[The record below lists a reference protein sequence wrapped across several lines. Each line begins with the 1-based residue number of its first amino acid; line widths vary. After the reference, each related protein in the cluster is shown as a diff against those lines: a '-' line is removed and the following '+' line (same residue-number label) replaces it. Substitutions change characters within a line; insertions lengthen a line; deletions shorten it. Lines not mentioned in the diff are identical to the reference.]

1 MSLRTATSGKDPMS
15 RVYTLLIGL
24 LLSLISLS
32 LQAAQLTASV
42 DRTRLNAGETV
53 ELTLETDDVTQFGK
67 PDMSALESSFEVRD
81 TRQLNS
87 LKTLDGSSQATT
99 RWIVTLL
106 PRETGSVL
114 IPSLQLGELK
124 SQPLTLQVLQSEP
137 QDPGSHLASI
147 FIEASLDQDS
157 VYVQAQTVLTLR
169 VYHSVSLFDDSSLSP
184 LQVPDAR
191 VEKLGDSRTYEK
203 LINGVRHG
211 VIETRYAIYPQQSG
225 VLKIPAQVFSATL
238 VQTPAEGSQ
247 GQDANPFGPQPGR
260 SVRVKSAEVPLT
272 VKPKP
277 ADYPADVAWLP
288 ARSISLE
295 ESWSPEPGT
304 TQVGDSLTRTLILKA
319 EGLAGAQL
327 PPLPPTE
334 VPGLR
339 RYPDQPQLRNLPSER
354 GLIGTREEREALVP
368 TRAGAI
374 DLPAVEVTWW
384 NTREDHLEHT
394 SLAARTLQIS
404 SNPGLAVD
412 TPVNNDMSG
421 VTVIGPPVWPWQL
434 STLLLACTT
443 FYGFALWWRARGQPA
458 IARAVQT
465 GPSPRTV
472 LDDLKRA
479 CLANDPQG
487 TRQALD
493 AWARQQPET
502 LAEMAAR
509 FVPLS
514 DALDGLNG
522 ALYSETGKLWLGED
536 LWRAVRK
543 LPAAEHIKDPAG
555 DAGLPPL
562 YPK

>member
-1 MSLRTATSGKDPMS
+1 MS
-15 RVYTLLIGL
+15 RVYTLLTGL
-24 LLSLISLS
+24 LLSLIALS

-67 PDMSALESSFEVRD
+67 PDMSSLEASFEVRD

-106 PRETGSVL
+106 PRETGSVI

-124 SQPLTLQVLQSEP
+124 SQPLTLQVMQSETEEP
-137 QDPGSHLASI
+137 ASHLASI

-157 VYVQAQTVLTLR
+157 VYVQAQAVLTLR

-191 VEKLGDSRTYEK
+191 VEKLGDARTYEK

-225 VLKIPAQVFSATL
+225 VLTIPSQVFSATL
-238 VQTPAEGSQ
+238 VQPPAEAQ
-247 GQDANPFGPQPGR
+247 GQEANPFGPQPGK

-277 ADYPADVAWLP
+277 ANYPADIAWLP

-295 ESWSPEPGT
+295 ENWSPEPGT
-304 TQVGDSLTRTLILKA
+304 TQVGDSLTRTITLKA

-327 PPLPPTE
+327 PPLAPTE
-334 VPGLR
+334 VPSLR

-368 TRAGAI
+368 GRAGAI
-374 DLPAVEVTWW
+374 ELPAVEVTWW
-384 NTREDHLEHT
+384 NTREDYLEHT
-394 SLAARTLQIS
+394 SLPARTLQIS
-404 SNPGLAVD
+404 NNPGLAVD
-412 TPVNNDMSG
+412 TPVSNEQGG

-434 STLLLACTT
+434 STLLFVCTT
-443 FYGFALWWRARGQPA
+443 LLGLALWWRARGQPA
-458 IARAVQT
+458 IARTVQA

-543 LPAAEHIKDPAG
+543 LPAAEHIQDPAG

>member
-1 MSLRTATSGKDPMS
+1 MS

-137 QDPGSHLASI
+137 QDPGNHLASI

-238 VQTPAEGSQ
+238 VQTSAEGSQ
-247 GQDANPFGPQPGR
+247 GQEANPFGPQPGR

-277 ADYPADVAWLP
+277 ADYPADVPWLP

-295 ESWSPEPGT
+295 ENWSPEPGT

-327 PPLPPTE
+327 PPLPATE

-368 TRAGAI
+368 GRAGAI

-394 SLAARTLQIS
+394 SLAARTLKIS
-404 SNPGLAVD
+404 NNPGLAVD
-412 TPVNNDMSG
+412 TPVSNDTG

-458 IARAVQT
+458 VARTVQT
-465 GPSPRTV
+465 GPSPRSV

-543 LPAAEHIKDPAG
+543 LPAAEHIQDPAG